1 MSVKTHSVLFFQ
13 QWNGILPFVFTLIYE
28 NWKKTLIFYLY
39 NQILHFGATF
49 DGRKTEHIFW
59 NIKTISKCYS
69 CEFIAK
75 IHHIVGSVHPLSV
88 SSIPTIHLYNI
99 HSSFYCSIIFSCPFL
114 AACAMYIVHVIFHHL
129 WVFLCVLMSSLC

>member
-13 QWNGILPFVFTLIYE
+13 QWIGILPFVFTVIYE
-28 NWKKTLIFYLY
+28 NWKKNPNILY
-39 NQILHFGATF
+39 VEHFGATF
-49 DGRKTEHIFW
+49 GGRKIEHIFW